1 MNIITRSLSMAAL
14 VLIGAILK
22 PKIQEAGIFRTIAN
36 LNNGQCTRI
45 DGLEACEDIFVDQ
58 PTGLAYL
65 ACSRRKDRA
74 NWIPA
79 MNVLNHRKLEGR
91 SSDYIALLD
100 LKTLDYRPVKL
111 TNLPEPLLENGIH
124 VHGLDLFVD
133 SEEPE
138 PADSNT
144 AEAEPES
151 IPPRKA
157 TIFLTNHRAPRD
169 NDDLQSAGTA
179 DSVIEVFD
187 TIVGSD
193 EATYRRTIQHDLIV
207 TPNNLVAMNQ
217 NSFYVTNDHR
227 KKKHWTR
234 NLEML
239 FLDSALD
246 SVVHCSFEESVHC
259 ISAFHGRHQFPNG
272 IAKGPGNTIYMANSL
287 NAHLRLLEIQPDNT
301 LRLKE
306 EFKVPRII
314 DNLYVTSAGSVFI
327 AGIPSIL
334 KFQAILGELNKENYS
349 LVSPS
354 EVWKFS
360 NKTDITEAES
370 SPSQRLGLER
380 VFADDG
386 QQVSCTTGL
395 AVWDSKLF
403 MTGIASPY
411 VSVCQVDPTIA
422 N

>member
-227 KKKHWTR
+227 KKKHWV
-234 NLEML
+234 NP
-239 FLDSALD
+239 SAVL
-246 SVVHCSFEESVHC
+246 VCRCF
-259 ISAFHGRHQFPNG
+259 FF
-272 IAKGPGNTIYMANSL
+272 Y
-287 NAHLRLLEIQPDNT
+287 
-301 LRLKE
+301 
-306 EFKVPRII
+306 
-314 DNLYVTSAGSVFI
+314 
-327 AGIPSIL
+327 SIVR
-334 KFQAILGELNKENYS
+334 F
-349 LVSPS
+349 
-354 EVWKFS
+354 
-360 NKTDITEAES
+360 
-370 SPSQRLGLER
+370 
-380 VFADDG
+380 
-386 QQVSCTTGL
+386 
-395 AVWDSKLF
+395 
-403 MTGIASPY
+403 
-411 VSVCQVDPTIA
+411 
-422 N
+422 